1 MTTAVKRA
9 VEIVDGLKSE
19 GYHVYDR
26 HHYYGATTILLEHA
40 NGNRI
45 SIYVH
50 RLCVAIFKN
59 GKLIGK
65 EHISIVSGKPM
76 PETIVSHATLNA

>member
-9 VEIVDGLKSE
+9 VEIVDGLKTD
-19 GYHVYDR
+19 GYQVYDR
-26 HHYYGATTILLEHA
+26 HHFYDSTTIKMEHP

-59 GKLIGK
+59 GKLIGQ

-76 PETIVSHATLNA
+76 PETIVYNIPKK

>member
-9 VEIVDGLKSE
+9 VEIVDGLKTE

-26 HHYYGATTILLEHA
+26 HTNYDSTTIRMEHP

-50 RLCVAIFKN
+50 RLRVDMFKN
-59 GKLIGK
+59 NKLVKQEILPL
-65 EHISIVSGKPM
+65 VSGSQEPD
-76 PETIVSHATLNA
+76 TVSHATLNA

>member
-9 VEIVDGLKSE
+9 VEIVDGLKTE

-26 HHYYGATTILLEHA
+26 HHNYDSTTIKLEHP

-50 RLCVAIFKN
+50 RLRVDMFKN
-59 GKLIGK
+59 DRLIK
-65 EHISIVSGKPM
+65 QEILPIVSGSQEPD
-76 PETIVSHATLNA
+76 TVSHATLNA

>member
-1 MTTAVKRA
+1 MTTALKRA

-26 HHYYGATTILLEHA
+26 HHNYGATVILLEHA

-50 RLCVAIFKN
+50 RLHIALYKN
-59 GKLIGK
+59 HKFLK
-65 EHISIVSGKPM
+65 QEFLPIVSGSKEPD
-76 PETIVSHATLNA
+76 TVSHATLNA